1 MQAICK
7 GVGKKLGAMS
17 SPPEFVTDVT
27 YFEVVEAGG
36 CETVGSIHHEITQAL
51 NDLDSWNIS
60 TDQDIKVG
68 Y

>member
-1 MQAICK
+1 
-7 GVGKKLGAMS
+7 MS
-17 SPPEFVTDVT
+17 PPPEFVTDVT

-36 CETVGSIHHEITQAL
+36 CETVGSIHQEITQAL